1 MSFTVVLESDHH
13 FPEQSYEVVVWHN
26 ICSDAWT
33 GLELKSS
40 PDSQLTVISD
50 NTSSRC
56 FRKAFVGEI
65 PLPTERNHAEFT
77 IKYKPRA
84 DCAWQW
90 ANETFKAKN
99 GEIIIEPMKPL
110 SNDNTYSLQNYLHSI
125 NNNID
130 VKPGRSDAAGALL
143 WNISCQIEPAVNGES
158 KTSRILLGTPKD
170 YVRTF
175 SLVRASASW
184 LAPRQGTT
192 SYNLNE
198 DALVS
203 SFVYRDGIVMVLVSV
218 SGIDDVLTVFQ
229 SGKEGELII
238 SSRNDNNRAA
248 KSDAVAAIASSF
260 EIAMAAAIYEARKK
274 SQNYSVAL
282 QHIYPAD
289 NDQEPAHTGVANGP
303 TLKWQPE
310 WYDGLSYSTWN
321 ALGQDLTEQ
330 NILNALQSLKKN
342 GIQISSLIIDDG
354 WQSLDNEGQSQF
366 ERGIT
371 RFEASQVGFPHG
383 LQQTIAKIRKE
394 NERIKHVS
402 VWHALLGYWGGIS
415 PAGEIAS
422 KYNTIEV
429 ERTGQLSSSKIKI
442 VDPDDLPSFYD
453 DFYTFLSSAGIDSVK
468 TDVQSALD
476 SLEGATIRQRCIT
489 TYQDSLSMSLSRHFQ
504 ARSISCMSQTPQ
516 IIFHSLLPTNKPRL
530 ILRNSDDFFP
540 DIESSHTWHT
550 FCNAHNSLLTRYLN
564 IIPDWDM
571 FQTSHSYASFHAA
584 ARCVSGGVIY
594 ITDEPGKHNLAII
607 NQMTALTTRG
617 DTVILRPSVAGY
629 SRDVYNSYNDGHLLR
644 IGSFTGWARTGSGFL
659 GVFNIE
665 SGDTSALIP
674 LSDFPGVLSSN
685 DNEYIIHSHK
695 SGNVTKPMHQD
706 DTHAMVLVTL
716 KPRDYDILTVYP
728 VYAFDVPKK
737 SKPCAAG
744 TKSRRKVSV
753 LGLLDKMTGAAAII
767 GSDISMDSGNDL
779 RFNVTLKAL
788 GTLGLWISDLAER
801 SITDNFMVLI
811 HGLPVPVETVQRGI
825 DREGCILSIDVL
837 TAWKKMG
844 LDSGRSNEVV
854 VQVLMM

>member
-1 MSFTVVLESDHH
+1 MCLPSNITSWPPLGQLTFIHRKRGAQDNIHATNNLSFTVVLESDHH

-310 WYDGLSYSTWN
+310 WYDGLSYCTWN

-453 DFYTFLSSAGIDSVK
+453 DFYTFLSSA
-468 TDVQSALD
+468 
-476 SLEGATIRQRCIT
+476 
-489 TYQDSLSMSLSRHFQ
+489 
-504 ARSISCMSQTPQ
+504 
-516 IIFHSLLPTNKPRL
+516 
-530 ILRNSDDFFP
+530 
-540 DIESSHTWHT
+540 
-550 FCNAHNSLLTRYLN
+550 
-564 IIPDWDM
+564 DWDM

-617 DTVILRPSVAGY
+617 DTVILRPSVAG
-629 SRDVYNSYNDGHLLR
+629 
-644 IGSFTGWARTGSGFL
+644 
-659 GVFNIE
+659 
-665 SGDTSALIP
+665 
-674 LSDFPGVLSSN
+674 
-685 DNEYIIHSHK
+685 HK

>member
-1 MSFTVVLESDHH
+1 MCLPSNITSWPPLGQLTFIHRKRGAQDNIHATNNLSFTVVLESDHH

-310 WYDGLSYSTWN
+310 WYDGLSYCTWN

-617 DTVILRPSVAGY
+617 DTVILRPSVAG
-629 SRDVYNSYNDGHLLR
+629 
-644 IGSFTGWARTGSGFL
+644 
-659 GVFNIE
+659 
-665 SGDTSALIP
+665 
-674 LSDFPGVLSSN
+674 
-685 DNEYIIHSHK
+685 HK